1 MADNTSA
8 PHRLIGTDPIPARR
22 LTETTEA
29 TQRGARLMERA
40 AGTIYRRK
48 YTHKPGRDW
57 SPGHGENPWHWG
69 DHGKA
74 QLSASEDGTRYII
87 TVLAADGD
95 VRLFRGEYAT
105 LDAALR
111 NGTRAAS
118 NPDPAVWVTGWN
130 EKYPEGTPVLYWTG
144 AREGDGKLSRAR
156 SAAQVAGGH
165 TAVVWV
171 ADHGAYIALTHVRPI
186 SEGEAVYW
194 QRREDAGS
202 S

>member
-1 MADNTSA
+1 MTKT
-8 PHRLIGTDPIPARR
+8 TDVD
-22 LTETTEA
+22 TEA

-69 DHGKA
+69 DHGQA
-74 QLSASEDGTRYII
+74 RLTPSEDGTRYVV
-87 TVLAADGD
+87 TVYAMDGK
-95 VRLFRGEYAT
+95 VPTFRGEYAT

-118 NPDPAVWVTGWN
+118 DPDQAAWADGWN
-130 EKYPEGTPVLYWTG
+130 EKYPVNTPVLYWTG
-144 AREGDGKLSRAR
+144 AREGDGTLGRTR
-156 SAAQVAGGH
+156 SAASVLSGH

-171 ADHGAYIALTHVRPI
+171 TDHDACIALTHVQPI

-194 QRREDAGS
+194 QRRGTETNR
-202 S
+202 